1 MQDLRVCLKSA
12 DKELKEVRD
21 EKKEEKRSY
30 DTKITNYMQK
40 ARISNYVIFLF
51 FLREGVDEYD
61 WWL

>member
-40 ARISNYVIFLF
+40 ARISLYVIFIYF
-51 FLREGVDEYD
+51 FLRERVDEVD
-61 WWL
+61 